1 MIYSK
6 LNYVGLSAFVLLAA
20 CASKPT
26 TTTTASNTAG
36 SRSTEAAALPPAG
49 PATDGTNQSGN
60 QGANSGLYGNGY
72 GAGQTAANPY
82 AGQVLATLGDR
93 VFFAT
98 DSYSLSEEARATLN
112 RQAAWMNGNPNS
124 RLLVAGNCDERG
136 TREYNLALGA
146 RRANAVKDFLVSL
159 GVNTNRIETVSYGKE
174 RPIDDRPNE
183 SGWAIN
189 RNSHSMPI
197 N

>member
-1 MIYSK
+1 MTYSK
-6 LNYVGLSAFVLLAA
+6 LNYVGLSAFILLAA
-20 CASKPT
+20 CASKPPT
-26 TTTTASNTAG
+26 TNSANTGAG
-36 SRSTEAAALPPAG
+36 SRSTEAAALPPA
-49 PATDGTNQSGN
+49 AATNQGAGQGGN
-60 QGANSGLYGNGY
+60 QGANSGLYGNNY
-72 GAGQTAANPY
+72 GAGQNAANPY

-98 DSYSLSEEARATLN
+98 DAYNLSEEARATLS
-112 RQAAWMNGNPNS
+112 RQAAWLNGNPNS

-146 RRANAVKDFLVSL
+146 RRANSVKDFLVSL
-159 GVNTNRIETVSYGKE
+159 GVNANRIETVSYGKE

>member
-1 MIYSK
+1 MTISK
-6 LNYVGLSAFVLLAA
+6 LNYLGLSALVMLAA
-20 CASKPT
+20 CATKPPT
-26 TTTTASNTAG
+26 TTATNTNSG

-49 PATDGTNQSGN
+49 PAANSGTNQ
-60 QGANSGLYGNGY
+60 NSGQGTNSTNYG
-72 GAGQTAANPY
+72 GQYAANPY
-82 AGQVLATLGDR
+82 AGQVLATVGDR

-98 DSYSLSEEARATLN
+98 DSYSLSEEARGTLS
-112 RQAAWMNGNPNS
+112 RQVAWLNGNPNA

-159 GVNTNRIETVSYGKE
+159 GVNENRIETVSYGKE